1 MDLFNS
7 NIDLVNKIVNKMN
20 YGYIS
25 RDDLMQAGLM
35 GLFFASK
42 NYIENEKTKFTTFAT
57 YYIIGEIKKELR
69 TNKLIK
75 LNKKIYRI
83 IRVIKENE
91 ELSVD
96 DISSKFGFDKESILD
111 AFLFLND
118 PSSLDKEN
126 QENETERLSLVPD
139 KDTKKSSIF
148 DALESLDEVEQNII
162 KLRYFNNYTQTDLV
176 EITGK
181 NQSKISRIENKALQK
196 MRKLLLG
203 KCL

>member
-96 DISSKFGFDKESILD
+96 DISSKFGFDKESI
-111 AFLFLND
+111 FRCFIVF
-118 PSSLDKEN
+118 E
-126 QENETERLSLVPD
+126 
-139 KDTKKSSIF
+139 
-148 DALESLDEVEQNII
+148 
-162 KLRYFNNYTQTDLV
+162 
-176 EITGK
+176 
-181 NQSKISRIENKALQK
+181 
-196 MRKLLLG
+196 
-203 KCL
+203 

>member
-181 NQSKISRIENKALQK
+181 NQSKISRIEKKALQK

-203 KCL
+203 K

>member
-1 MDLFNS
+1 M
-7 NIDLVNKIVNKMN
+7 
-20 YGYIS
+20 
-25 RDDLMQAGLM
+25 
-35 GLFFASK
+35 
-42 NYIENEKTKFTTFAT
+42 
-57 YYIIGEIKKELR
+57 IKK
-69 TNKLIK
+69 
-75 LNKKIYRI
+75 
-83 IRVIKENE
+83 V
-91 ELSVD
+91 
-96 DISSKFGFDKESILD
+96 FLD
-111 AFLFLND
+111 ALLFLND

-181 NQSKISRIENKALQK
+181 NQSKISRIEKKALQK

-203 KCL
+203 K